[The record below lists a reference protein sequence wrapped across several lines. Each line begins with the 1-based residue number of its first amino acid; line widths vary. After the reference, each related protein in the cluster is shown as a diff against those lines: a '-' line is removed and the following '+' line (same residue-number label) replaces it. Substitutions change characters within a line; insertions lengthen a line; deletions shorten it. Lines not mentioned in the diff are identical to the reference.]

1 MNRLL
6 SITLV
11 CLLHVSMA
19 LASAFNLAVEVTPV
33 GAGSLNTSG
42 GTYEEGSSIY
52 LYTYRNTGYVFKG
65 WYEGDQLVSS
75 STSFNYTM
83 PSHDATLQAR
93 YEYDPT
99 VPGDPAMP
107 DTTTYYTLTTMI
119 SPNGAGSLNI
129 YSGRYA
135 AGANVYLYAYRNTGF
150 KFLRWQD
157 DEGKLVSEST
167 SLSYTMPRRNVQ
179 LTALY
184 DYDPDVP
191 TNPDS
196 MATRYTVTVKCKP
209 MGGGSFN
216 TNQATAEEGA
226 NVRLYA
232 YTNTGYKFLRWE
244 DSEGNTLSE
253 VQDFYYVMPHGNEV
267 IYGVF
272 DFDPATPSN
281 PAKNF
286 WNKELGEVIVD
297 DFTPNDL
304 NTAVRNAIGDSQA
317 SEVAMITVAGRMGN
331 YDFGIANNYENCT
344 LLDLSRVTGVTEIP
358 SYAFDYAKLET
369 VYLPATVEKIGYRA
383 FAECTQLTSIN
394 LYAMTPPALDGQV
407 FEGVPEGLVVYVPA
421 AAIAQYQDNEAW
433 SKFTLMPIKED
444 IRNLTVQL
452 PEGTNVADYAQ
463 MWLELTNT
471 KNGQRMH
478 YVMTDRMSYTFAN
491 IIRNTEWNVVLRS
504 QAGDVFGQIENVK
517 VENDDVT
524 VTFATLT
531 RPQNVSLTVMA
542 GEEDV
547 TQQVQ
552 VAWVDV
558 DGNYLAQGTSLTG
571 LPVGR
576 QVAYRISLS
585 QDLAMG
591 YQTPETKEY
600 TLQNGDNNI
609 VCRLS
614 AIPQVILSGR
624 VKDMLTGQP
633 VVSATVS
640 ASQTFDGRYSR
651 TLNTKTDAEGKY
663 TLTVLRVPTQLTV
676 AASDYVSQTLTIDE
690 QLAEGQVE
698 LSEVNLK
705 SIVGATIA
713 IGFTFTGS
721 VAAGQEA
728 EVQEWYSDYQNV
740 NYTIYNQTSQSEIG
754 QFNVQYPQ
762 IVLLE
767 EVADGDVLALT
778 ATSRTGAFNPVTATV
793 TIDGQRASATF
804 PIVELGGIKA
814 SFQENANQAV
824 VGMLYDGKGK
834 LLKTANYTNAE
845 LSFAGL
851 ADGSYTI
858 VTMGSSR
865 LFNTI
870 YDLSQLPETGLV
882 QGSDYVQNTVEVNSG
897 VVSLVNIKQ
906 VPTLDESKLY
916 YTGDGTS
923 FTVNKSTIVAGNYL
937 TLTGRIDF
945 KTAYASNV
953 SNVQMIVD
961 LPESCS
967 FVENSVMVGNST
979 SSYTLNGN
987 RLTIPLVRYTDR
999 IRFCVIPTL
1008 GGNYAPSAFAQFDL
1022 NGQSIIQPI
1031 GSANYTA
1038 RDLSISVPS
1047 TVAKTRIPVSGTAI
1061 GKSTI
1066 EIYDNDVLVG
1076 QTTSLA
1082 NGNWATTCELNE
1094 PYNLS
1099 RHNIM
1104 AKVTTAQGL
1113 VLQSENI
1120 ECFYDKNAIQVSKVM
1135 MYHENPE
1142 MRKTYA
1148 LTFDFQK
1155 PLDKDENY
1163 IYYIYNKVFTFT
1175 IDFTNNNP
1183 EVVSDVILY
1192 VKTAK
1197 SGWHPLTATYDAKQ
1211 DIWVA
1216 AGEFGNMYDGD
1227 LPVNVSVDYSISGI
1241 SASVDYAE
1249 IADIYRSSANIRS
1262 EIDAIQESHSS
1273 YSEQLAALQENDA
1286 VPASAVNDL
1295 FGAYCSE
1302 LGIDSSDEEVALLV
1316 SKFKAMSPEEWG
1328 LFRDSVLQASTS
1340 MDDLE
1345 ILKYYENGSDLLK
1358 DFIYDFTV
1366 KDLPFK
1372 ITRHSCDGLEPEQLL
1387 ADGFYALSTNEGNT
1401 LYVKGDV
1408 SFLEVVDFN
1417 ANTYNK
1423 FELVVDN
1430 ADVRKASMLG
1440 MWEAAMKKIDECN
1453 TMLVQAQTIAL
1464 DAISE
1469 ISEFFAPKVAE
1480 LMNTAST
1487 YRAMAQVD
1495 REMGLAEGAGELL
1508 QSAKDLEQKALEL
1521 EAKAAKYR
1529 QLTADAKVAGK
1540 AIVGKAVQLLGSLAT
1555 LSIDV
1560 KNWWNLHKL
1569 IESKLPCKGN
1579 EAYAEE
1585 LNSDVTYYG
1594 SLVCTGDLVTFAGA
1608 AFAVYSAAMG
1618 LAGTPLSGGLSTA
1631 IGGVGGLIGAGVSIV
1646 AGLTFSW
1653 VSSYYYN
1660 KLKKAVESLKCKD
1673 KPDPDPEPK
1682 PDAPG
1687 QHSGNPD
1694 KKFGIDPSGFVYE
1707 GVFSNRVEGATA
1719 TVFYK
1724 EMVEDMY
1731 GDLYENIVKWDAEEY
1746 AQENPLFT
1754 DENGYYRWDVPTG
1767 LWQVKFEKEGYE
1779 TTYSEW
1785 LPVPPPQLD
1794 INVAMTQ
1801 NVQPSVRQARA
1812 YEDAV
1817 EVEFD
1822 KYMIPEELTTENII
1836 VLQDETPVEGT
1847 IQLLDEEV
1855 SYEGQTDTYASR
1867 VRFNAT
1873 EPFTATEITL
1883 VVKNRVQSYAGIR
1896 MQDDFMQKFTV
1907 EREVKQ
1913 IVCDSVSVV
1922 TYGESKTIVVS
1933 VLPAL
1938 ASAGRT
1944 LNVTTSSDMMLTLE
1958 NKSVT
1963 IGEDGTAIITVTGEL
1978 PGTAA
1983 LTFTVSGSE
1992 VSATSIVSIEQVT
2005 ILPIVALP
2013 IASIASG
2020 SEVEKGT
2027 EVFLS
2032 CETEGA
2038 IIYYTLD
2045 GSCPCDENAQRY
2057 VYDGT
2062 PIVINESVT
2071 IRMMAVADG
2080 MVESEIAEYIYTV
2093 KVEDAIADVALNG
2106 QLRIYPLPV
2115 RDRLN
2120 VTAGGNIIRSVS
2132 LYMVG
2137 GAQVARVVGSSRHV
2151 VLDTS
2156 RLAPGVYTVSVVTE
2170 TQVLSRKIV
2179 KVE

>member
-167 SLSYTMPRRNVQ
+167 SFSYTMPRRNVQ
-179 LTALY
+179 LTAVY

-191 TNPDS
+191 ANPDS

-317 SEVAMITVAGRMGN
+317 SEVAMITVVGRMGN

-358 SYAFDYAKLET
+358 SYAFDYAKLES
-369 VYLPATVEKIGYRA
+369 VYLPATVEKIGYHA
-383 FAECTQLTSIN
+383 FYECTQLASIN
-394 LYAMTPPALDGQV
+394 LYAMTPPELDSHV
-407 FEGVPEGLVVYVPA
+407 FDGVPEGLVVYVPA
-421 AAIAQYQDNEAW
+421 AAIAQYQENEAW
-433 SKFTLMPIKED
+433 SQFTLMPIKED

-471 KNGQRMH
+471 KNGQHMH

-504 QAGDVFGQIENVK
+504 QAGDVFGQIDNVK
-517 VENDDVT
+517 VEDDDVT
-524 VTFATLT
+524 VTFASLT

-552 VAWVDV
+552 VAWVDA

-576 QVAYRISLS
+576 QVTYRISLS
-585 QDLAMG
+585 QDLAMA
-591 YQTPETKEY
+591 YQTPGAKDY
-600 TLQNGDNNI
+600 TLKDGDNNI
-609 VCRLS
+609 VCQLT
-614 AIPQVILSGR
+614 AIPQLPINAY
-624 VKDMLTGQP
+624 VKDMLTGLP
-633 VVSATVS
+633 IIGATVS

-651 TLNTKTDAEGKY
+651 TLNTKTNELGQF
-663 TLTVLRVPTQLTV
+663 TLTVSQVPTQLTI
-676 AASDYVSQTLTIDE
+676 AAPDYVSQTLTIDK
-690 QLAEGQVE
+690 QLAEGRVE
-698 LSEVNLK
+698 LPNVNLK
-705 SIVGATIA
+705 SIVGATITL
-713 IGFTFTGS
+713 GFTYTS
-721 VAAGQEA
+721 SAPEGQEP
-728 EVQEWYSDYQNV
+728 EVQGFYSDYQNV
-740 NYTIYNQTSQSEIG
+740 NYTIYNQTKQSEIG

-767 EVADGDVLALT
+767 EVADGDVLTLT
-778 ATSRTGAFNPVTATV
+778 ATSRTASFNPVTATATV
-793 TIDGQRASATF
+793 DGQRASVSF
-804 PIVELGGIKA
+804 PIVELGRIEA
-814 SFQENANQAV
+814 SFQQNDNRTV
-824 VGMLYDGKGK
+824 VGSLYDGNGK
-834 LLKTANYTNAE
+834 LLKTANYTNAT

-999 IRFCVIPTL
+999 VRFCVIPTL

-1038 RDLSISVPS
+1038 KDLSINVPG
-1047 TVAKTRIPVSGTAI
+1047 TVAKTTIPVSGTAI

-1076 QTTSLA
+1076 QTTSMA
-1082 NGNWATTCELNE
+1082 NGSWATTCVLSS
-1094 PYNLS
+1094 PKNLS
-1099 RHNIM
+1099 SHNIR
-1104 AKVTTAQGL
+1104 ARVITAQGVEL
-1113 VLQSENI
+1113 SSENVVCI
-1120 ECFYDKNAIQVSKVM
+1120 YDMNAIQVSKVM

-1148 LTFDFQK
+1148 LTFDFQN
-1155 PLDKDENY
+1155 PSDKEENY
-1163 IYYIYNKVFTFT
+1163 IYYIYNKKFTFT
-1175 IDFTNNNP
+1175 INFTNNNP
-1183 EVVSDVILY
+1183 EKVSNVTLY

-1227 LPVNVSVDYSISGI
+1227 LPVNVSVDYTFDGET
-1241 SASVDYAE
+1241 SADFTDVRRTF
-1249 IADIYRSSANIRS
+1249 ADNTDFQEAKEQFLRIDAAMEKFSANNMDTDLLNQTIEELLTVEDRNEIQAFEAS
-1262 EIDAIQESHSS
+1262 LASLPDEEIDKLMDECIQHVDTADFTRYAGPTDYEKYFQFTKDGFTYEYSTCDQLSKQDVQDQYMPINTVDGDTVYFFNSLSRISFVDFASNVYLDIS
-1273 YSEQLAALQENDA
+1273 YSPEALARALGRFQAKSDAEAIWDWDSFLLDEKFFEKFVANENAAAQRYMKQLRKEMGILKRCKRPEKIAEYIEKISKSGKNLEGAMKGAAKAARYGKIVKYGTPVVDLAINGIQWYQKRDQVDKIINQPTECKSPENLAILDSYKQWGNTMKDGA
-1286 VPASAVNDL
+1286 TGYHGLNFLLGTGAGFLIASAGVACPLSL
-1295 FGAYCSE
+1295 FVTVPLAF
-1302 LGIDSSDEEVALLV
+1302 GINYAADTWFDNKYEKDVQKLRSDFDRIIR
-1316 SKFKAMSPEEWG
+1316 K
-1328 LFRDSVLQASTS
+1328 
-1340 MDDLE
+1340 
-1345 ILKYYENGSDLLK
+1345 
-1358 DFIYDFTV
+1358 
-1366 KDLPFK
+1366 
-1372 ITRHSCDGLEPEQLL
+1372 C
-1387 ADGFYALSTNEGNT
+1387 
-1401 LYVKGDV
+1401 KGDV
-1408 SFLEVVDFN
+1408 YF
-1417 ANTYNK
+1417 
-1423 FELVVDN
+1423 
-1430 ADVRKASMLG
+1430 
-1440 MWEAAMKKIDECN
+1440 I
-1453 TMLVQAQTIAL
+1453 
-1464 DAISE
+1464 
-1469 ISEFFAPKVAE
+1469 
-1480 LMNTAST
+1480 
-1487 YRAMAQVD
+1487 
-1495 REMGLAEGAGELL
+1495 EGPG
-1508 QSAKDLEQKALEL
+1508 
-1521 EAKAAKYR
+1521 
-1529 QLTADAKVAGK
+1529 
-1540 AIVGKAVQLLGSLAT
+1540 
-1555 LSIDV
+1555 
-1560 KNWWNLHKL
+1560 HH
-1569 IESKLPCKGN
+1569 P
-1579 EAYAEE
+1579 
-1585 LNSDVTYYG
+1585 
-1594 SLVCTGDLVTFAGA
+1594 
-1608 AFAVYSAAMG
+1608 
-1618 LAGTPLSGGLSTA
+1618 
-1631 IGGVGGLIGAGVSIV
+1631 GV
-1646 AGLTFSW
+1646 
-1653 VSSYYYN
+1653 
-1660 KLKKAVESLKCKD
+1660 
-1673 KPDPDPEPK
+1673 
-1682 PDAPG
+1682 
-1687 QHSGNPD
+1687 PD

-1731 GDLYENIVKWDAEEY
+1731 GDLHENIVKWDAEEY

-1794 INVAMTQ
+1794 VNIAMTQ
-1801 NVQPSVRQARA
+1801 NVQPNVRQARA

-1817 EVEFD
+1817 EIEFD
-1822 KYMIPEELTTENII
+1822 KYMIPDGLTTENIT
-1836 VLQDETPVEGT
+1836 VLQNDEPVEGS
-1847 IQLLDEEV
+1847 IQLLNEEV

-1867 VRFNAT
+1867 VRFNAA
-1873 EPFTATEITL
+1873 EPFSAKEITL

-1896 MQDDFMQKFTV
+1896 MQDDFLQKFAV
-1907 EREVKQ
+1907 ELEVKQ
-1913 IVCDSVSVV
+1913 IVCDSLSVV
-1922 TYGESKTIVVS
+1922 TYGESKVIQVS

-1944 LNVTTSSDMMLTLE
+1944 LNVATSSDMMLTLE

-1963 IGEDGTAIITVTGEL
+1963 IGEDGTATIIVTGEL

-1992 VSATSIVSIEQVT
+1992 VSATSVVSIEQAV
-2005 ILPIVALP
+2005 ILPVVALP
-2013 IASIASG
+2013 LASIASG
-2020 SEVEKGT
+2020 SQVEKGT

-2038 IIYYTLD
+2038 TIYYTLD

-2062 PIVINESVT
+2062 PIVVNDSVT
-2071 IRMMAVADG
+2071 IRVMAVADG
-2080 MVESEIAEYIYTV
+2080 MVESEIAEYTYTV
-2093 KVEDAIADVALNG
+2093 KVEDAIGDVALNG

-2115 RDRLN
+2115 RDKLN

-2132 LYMVG
+2132 LYTVG
-2137 GAQVARVVGSSRHV
+2137 GALVKRVAVPSRHV

-2156 RLAPGVYTVSVVTE
+2156 SLAPGVYTVSVATE
-2170 TQVLSRKIV
+2170 QQTVSRKVV
-2179 KVE
+2179 KID